1 MKKIFRHPACLA
13 AFAALAC
20 LGWSCDDQPEELPW
34 FLDVNLKFSA
44 RVTPQ
49 PGQEVK
55 CYLYYKEVKGS
66 EFTALTPDMEVG
78 AVLTEKDIA
87 EGLRLTFDP
96 VPREAEKVYVSSW
109 VDIDSNG
116 TLNKGD
122 LAAFYGN
129 CRFEDVASGA
139 ASPTNAGG
147 DYAINLNHM
156 LIYGDDLVAR
166 DATDIEGNVYK
177 TVVIGGQVW
186 FRENLRTTRFANGD
200 AIPTGFDDTA
210 WMNLSTPGYAQAPGT
225 KLEEDG
231 LHYNWYAAS
240 DARGLCPE
248 GWTVPT
254 EADWET
260 LEVTIGMD
268 AATAAKDG
276 WRHTAYEGEK
286 LKSKERGFGGS
297 DEFGF
302 SVLPSGER
310 MKDNGT
316 FNNVTN
322 YAYIWTVTINP
333 KNAMQAYRRIFRSNY
348 RNLNK
353 QPIKFTAGC
362 NVRCI
367 KVLDE

>member
-1 MKKIFRHPACLA
+1 M
-13 AFAALAC
+13 
-20 LGWSCDDQPEELPW
+20 
-34 FLDVNLKFSA
+34 
-44 RVTPQ
+44 
-49 PGQEVK
+49 
-55 CYLYYKEVKGS
+55 
-66 EFTALTPDMEVG
+66 
-78 AVLTEKDIA
+78 
-87 EGLRLTFDP
+87 
-96 VPREAEKVYVSSW
+96 
-109 VDIDSNG
+109 
-116 TLNKGD
+116 
-122 LAAFYGN
+122 
-129 CRFEDVASGA
+129 
-139 ASPTNAGG
+139 
-147 DYAINLNHM
+147 
-156 LIYGDDLVAR
+156 
-166 DATDIEGNVYK
+166 
-177 TVVIGGQVW
+177 
-186 FRENLRTTRFANGD
+186 
-200 AIPTGFDDTA
+200 
-210 WMNLSTPGYAQAPGT
+210 
-225 KLEEDG
+225 
-231 LHYNWYAAS
+231 
-240 DARGLCPE
+240 
-248 GWTVPT
+248 PT

-333 KNAMQAYRRIFRSNY
+333 KNAMQAYRRIFRSDY

>member
-1 MKKIFRHPACLA
+1 
-13 AFAALAC
+13 
-20 LGWSCDDQPEELPW
+20 
-34 FLDVNLKFSA
+34 
-44 RVTPQ
+44 
-49 PGQEVK
+49 
-55 CYLYYKEVKGS
+55 
-66 EFTALTPDMEVG
+66 
-78 AVLTEKDIA
+78 
-87 EGLRLTFDP
+87 
-96 VPREAEKVYVSSW
+96 
-109 VDIDSNG
+109 
-116 TLNKGD
+116 
-122 LAAFYGN
+122 
-129 CRFEDVASGA
+129 
-139 ASPTNAGG
+139 
-147 DYAINLNHM
+147 M
-156 LIYGDDLVAR
+156 LIYGDELVAR

-186 FRENLRTTRFANGD
+186 FKENLRTTRFANGD
-200 AIPTGFDDTA
+200 AIPAGFDDSA
-210 WMNLSTPGYAQAPGT
+210 WMNLSTPGCAQAPGT
-225 KLEEDG
+225 NLEEDG

-240 DARGLCPE
+240 DSRGLCPE

-316 FNNVTN
+316 FNNVSS
-322 YAYIWTVTINP
+322 YAYIWTVTVNP
-333 KNAMQAYRRIFRSNY
+333 KNALQAYRRIFRNDY

>member
-1 MKKIFRHPACLA
+1 
-13 AFAALAC
+13 
-20 LGWSCDDQPEELPW
+20 
-34 FLDVNLKFSA
+34 
-44 RVTPQ
+44 
-49 PGQEVK
+49 
-55 CYLYYKEVKGS
+55 
-66 EFTALTPDMEVG
+66 
-78 AVLTEKDIA
+78 
-87 EGLRLTFDP
+87 
-96 VPREAEKVYVSSW
+96 
-109 VDIDSNG
+109 
-116 TLNKGD
+116 
-122 LAAFYGN
+122 
-129 CRFEDVASGA
+129 
-139 ASPTNAGG
+139 
-147 DYAINLNHM
+147 
-156 LIYGDDLVAR
+156 
-166 DATDIEGNVYK
+166 
-177 TVVIGGQVW
+177 
-186 FRENLRTTRFANGD
+186 
-200 AIPTGFDDTA
+200 
-210 WMNLSTPGYAQAPGT
+210 MNLSTPGYAQAPGT

-333 KNAMQAYRRIFRSNY
+333 KNAMQAYRRIFRSDY